1 VGFSRL
7 SFSSLTKGNLRFLN
21 ASLSPFKSTI
31 SVEALIVA
39 GGGGGCGT
47 SVGGGA
53 GGGGAG
59 GLLYYG
65 SEKPKT
71 PNGPA
76 LELTRGITY
85 TCTVGNGGN
94 GVGSHGDK
102 GQDSSISGSGFTT
115 LTAIGGGGGMTR
127 SLDRSKSTGGSGGGG
142 PEFPDASVY
151 GFGTPLQGNP
161 GGFGETNVG
170 GGGGGGAGSPGSSAS
185 ALGGRG
191 GAGGNGLGYLIT
203 GTLTYYAG
211 GGGGSRNSGVGG
223 PGGIGGGG
231 SGGRGS
237 AGTAWDTN
245 INGQANTGGGGGG
258 SYETASG
265 NGGSGII
272 VLRSLFKAAS
282 TSGTVTEI
290 IDGDFYVYKFTG
302 TGTIVY

>member
-1 VGFSRL
+1 MGFSRL
-7 SFSSLTKGNLRFLN
+7 SFSSLTKGNLRFLY